1 MTLNFHLV
9 LDLSVGISVVLS
21 KLICLPQVIFSSLLP
36 ELNSFTLWLIF
47 FIQPSFNPILLAL
60 EEVGS
65 GIAKE
70 QGDTVPEE
78 SFCRCHQTISIDSCF
93 SLSPVPPLIILQSL
107 SHYFLKHSSDS
118 CTPLLN
124 NHKCIPSIGKKPTK
138 TKKNQTQK
146 IHKKTNNNNQPSKQ
160 TKKHQQKSSEVFRW
174 IFKAFLSVSQ
184 PIFSTYSFFILQ
196 SLPLLPFA
204 SALASCLGCPSPSPP
219 HIHLP
224 VI

>member
-36 ELNSFTLWLIF
+36 ELDSFTLSLIF

-78 SFCRCHQTISIDSCF
+78 SFCGCHQTISIDSCF

-107 SHYFLKHSSDS
+107 SHYLLKHSSDS

-124 NHKCIPSIGKKPTK
+124 NHKCIPSLGKKPTK
-138 TKKNQTQK
+138 TKKKTNTKDTQK
-146 IHKKTNNNNQPSKQ
+146 TQQQRSTEQTNKKTP
-160 TKKHQQKSSEVFRW
+160 TK
-174 IFKAFLSVSQ
+174 
-184 PIFSTYSFFILQ
+184 ILQ
-196 SLPLLPFA
+196 S
-204 SALASCLGCPSPSPP
+204 
-219 HIHLP
+219 I
-224 VI
+224 

>member
-9 LDLSVGISVVLS
+9 LDLSVGINVVLS

-36 ELNSFTLWLIF
+36 ELDSFTLSFIF
-47 FIQPSFNPILLAL
+47 FIQQSFNPILLAL

-70 QGDTVPEE
+70 QRDTVPEE
-78 SFCRCHQTISIDSCF
+78 PFCRCHQTISIDSCF
-93 SLSPVPPLIILQSL
+93 SLSPVPPLTILQSL
-107 SHYFLKHSSDS
+107 SHYFLKHSSDGS
-118 CTPLLN
+118 TPLLN

-138 TKKNQTQK
+138 TKKNKHTKNTQK
-146 IHKKTNNNNQPSKQ
+146 TQQQQSTNQ
-160 TKKHQQKSSEVFRW
+160 TKKHQQKSSKVFRW
-174 IFKAFLSVSQ
+174 IFKACSSVFQ

-196 SLPLLPFA
+196 SLPLLLFA
-204 SALASCLGCPSPSPP
+204 SALASSLDCPSPSPP
-219 HIHLP
+219 HIHLL